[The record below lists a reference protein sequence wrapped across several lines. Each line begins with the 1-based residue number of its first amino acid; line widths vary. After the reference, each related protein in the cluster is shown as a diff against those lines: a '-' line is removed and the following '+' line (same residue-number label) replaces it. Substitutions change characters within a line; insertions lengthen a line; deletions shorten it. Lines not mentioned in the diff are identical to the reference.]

1 MSMLYL
7 AHFCLQPPSAVAGLC
22 TPSRLPSIL
31 DHSLYICAVPACIRL
46 DNERRS
52 MYVHEQQHVQQHLAA
67 LQHTLQLVTGQHW
80 QQHPQPQ

>member
-1 MSMLYL
+1 
-7 AHFCLQPPSAVAGLC
+7 
-22 TPSRLPSIL
+22 
-31 DHSLYICAVPACIRL
+31 
-46 DNERRS
+46 